1 MIYRELWN
9 KCNVSSVLILPIYSD
24 ILKNIRSLEN
34 NAEYSIHGLFYDCGF
49 LNAFLYEENISFNDT
64 IKLLF
69 NKDELMNN
77 KLFINKP
84 FTTLF
89 DILINSKY
97 FKGIKNK
104 EEFVIVYFKI
114 DPKWKKDIN
123 FIISSNY
130 SNVSEE
136 YKKLLLLKGTKVLSN
151 NKVID
156 YLFLKNIPA
165 KIVYKSN
172 KLENVLKEILCYSD
186 DIQGEYYIKFDIN
199 RETLDL

>member
-1 MIYRELWN
+1 MYRDLWN

-49 LNAFLYEENISFNDT
+49 INAFLYEENVSFNDT

-172 KLENVLKEILCYSD
+172 KLENVLKEILCYND